1 MSEKASK
8 QVLPALHRVGSTT
21 CSMGQSVK
29 IKGGIIR
36 EGIGFQIGPQ
46 VLDRIEFG
54 GIRGQI
60 FQVCRTRQ
68 DALLDELALVSL
80 EAIPDEHDGCVQLTL
95 QMLKEI
101 HGALRVDVGIRMHP
115 KVQRDPIAV
124 GQDAQRG
131 DGRDLVLGATALAQH
146 RGVSAHAPRAAHQR
160 SHEHRGFVDENDA
173 RSQAR
178 GVFFTRGQSC
188 SIQARM
194 RSSSR
199 STARRVGLWGEK
211 PKPCS
216 SRLTCAG

>member
-8 QVLPALHRVGSTT
+8 QIFPALHGVGSTA

-29 IKGGIIR
+29 IKGGIVR

-46 VLDRIEFG
+46 VFDGIEFG
-54 GIRGQI
+54 GIRRQI
-60 FQVCRTRQ
+60 FQVCRTRR
-68 DALLDELALVSL
+68 DALVDERALVSL
-80 EAIPDEHDGCVQLTL
+80 EAIPDEHDGRVQLTL

-101 HGALRVDVGIRMHP
+101 HSALSVDVGIRMQP

-124 GQDAQRG
+124 WQDAQRG
-131 DGRDLVLGATALAQH
+131 DGRDLMLGATALAQH
-146 RGVSAHAPRAAHQR
+146 RRVSAQAPRAAHQR
-160 SHEHRGFVDENDA
+160 SHEHPGFVEEYDA
-173 RSQAR
+173 RPQAR
-178 GVFFTRGQSC
+178 GVFFTRGQSW

-199 STARRVGLWGEK
+199 STARRVGFWGEN

-216 SRLTCAG
+216 RRLTCAG